1 MIGSIR
7 RQCLDHVVVLSQRHL
22 RKLLK
27 SYFAYYH
34 RFGDAPGIG
43 KGRSRIES
51 DHEAVSYTHLDVYK
65 RQLRNRAN
73 ETVEQGKKVVARQ
86 TRAVAAAA
94 AAAQDTYAR
103 ESQTETS

>member
-1 MIGSIR
+1 MKASLFIAGMGVGAAAVLLFAPRSGEETREIISDKVEEG
-7 RQCLDHVVVLSQRHL
+7 RQ
-22 RKLLK
+22 
-27 SYFAYYH
+27 FAKE
-34 RFGDAPGIG
+34 RVQA
-43 KGRSRIES
+43 
-51 DHEAVSYTHLDVYK
+51 
-65 RQLRNRAN
+65 LRNRAN